1 MIRFARILHQRQ
13 TWPAK
18 FICSFG
24 PSTLSADGD
33 SWLAVMSLHHVQYCK
48 QPDADSSEVLPV
60 TISKLYNRINVSE
73 RVHTPAQQAY
83 LSCCSCSTSL
93 SFLQAIA
100 NELTTVHNN
109 ALAELLP
116 AFAADHLDASVIL
129 FNFEA
134 FLIQL
139 AQNATALG
147 ITDTTTPCYTGAV
160 AGSATTLANTSA
172 VCSNP
177 NNHAYWDG
185 VHPTG
190 RVHELWGQAVAA
202 QLMPYASTT
211 SSSSRKLL
219 AQERSFEGAGLGGIW
234 IYGQPL

>member
-1 MIRFARILHQRQ
+1 MN
-13 TWPAK
+13 
-18 FICSFG
+18 
-24 PSTLSADGD
+24 
-33 SWLAVMSLHHVQYCK
+33 
-48 QPDADSSEVLPV
+48 LPEEHAW
-60 TISKLYNRINVSE
+60 SR
-73 RVHTPAQQAY
+73 
-83 LSCCSCSTSL
+83 STSSYFL
-93 SFLQAIA
+93 LLQAIA

-147 ITDTTTPCYTGAV
+147 ITDITTPCYTGVV
-160 AGSATTLANTSA
+160 AGSAIAPANTSA
-172 VCSNP
+172 VCTDP

-202 QLMPYASTT
+202 QLMPFASTT
-211 SSSSRKLL
+211 SSTSRKLL
-219 AQERSFEGAGLGGIW
+219 AQEHSFEGAGLGGIW